1 MDMDMD
7 LGWCLACSKQTRDQ
21 KPYCSEACRLKDTQP
36 PEPIVETLQIT
47 SPLPPKLLSL
57 PSPNLSRQSSD
68 RRRSSDKNKATP
80 VLTPLLTPLHD
91 VVPLPADEH
100 PRARD
105 RRAFSFPASSEN
117 NSDSAL
123 PFARKARAVNSNS
136 RSIARSDAKFA
147 KSTGTNTPAVE
158 SAFLS
163 TSDSDNDQLRSPQSP
178 PFAPLSAKKTTK
190 TRRNNPR
197 SPLASPLGLHPS
209 PPVPMS
215 RLTFTELDPGGNSRP
230 SSSPSQQ
237 PTARP
242 SLDGRRTSTSPVTR
256 LASSSSRSREDIITW
271 ARAVDHDGT
280 VGRRAGRRADPLAH
294 LTPPSTEPLDRPMSS
309 TPTAAGAFSTLGSMT
324 LGPVVKAFRSV
335 SLAVSPQPEEQ
346 PNTPQP
352 LTPLPETPSALG
364 LQSVPAP
371 ATLSIVDVVVAT
383 RPTEADTSFFANCPT
398 PTLST
403 NSRLSEVQDPMY
415 GTDFGET
422 LETATDDFS
431 VISSL
436 GLAPL
441 SPRAQPQSP
450 LSPLQAQ
457 RRKSSL
463 ALRPIQ
469 STASAIWSISSYLRS
484 FAPFTAPFSLASTS
498 QPVKEAVTSPVVET
512 VPLAPPAAT
521 SPVPTAGRAESPE
534 TITVDPARELVRSVP
549 MDIVVPPGSK
559 AQLATRE
566 RQRERE
572 AIEFLGPRS
581 RSRTRVQASRSPSV
595 ERAAAKN
602 AAELPRVTQELPR
615 LHHDRPKIHGRQ
627 PSYDADAS
635 EPEEERGRGRGR
647 GRSRAPVEAVVVT
660 SVAVTVDV
668 TVTASATEPTESSS
682 EERRGRRRDRVNESR
697 DRSWSPTRGR
707 ERPSRTRG
715 APPPAPVIRA

>member
-57 PSPNLSRQSSD
+57 PSPPNLSRQSSD
-68 RRRSSDKNKATP
+68 RRRSSDKHKATP

-91 VVPLPADEH
+91 TAPLPADEH

-123 PFARKARAVNSNS
+123 PFTRKARAVNSNS
-136 RSIARSDAKFA
+136 RSLARSDAR

-158 SAFLS
+158 SAFLP

-178 PFAPLSAKKTTK
+178 SFAPLGAKRTTK
-190 TRRNNPR
+190 ARRNNPR

-215 RLTFTELDPGGNSRP
+215 RLTFTELDAGGLNSHP
-230 SSSPSQQ
+230 SSSPSQL

-280 VGRRAGRRADPLAH
+280 VGRRAGRRADPLGH

-309 TPTAAGAFSTLGSMT
+309 TPTAGAFSTLGSMT
-324 LGPVVKAFRSV
+324 LGPVVKALRSV
-335 SLAVSPQPEEQ
+335 SLAVSPQPEGHA
-346 PNTPQP
+346 TTSQP

-403 NSRLSEVQDPMY
+403 NSRLSEAQDPMY

-457 RRKSSL
+457 RRKSSI

-484 FAPFTAPFSLASTS
+484 FAPFTAPFSLAATS
-498 QPVKEAVTSPVVET
+498 QPVTEAVDSPVVET

-521 SPVPTAGRAESPE
+521 SPVPTAGRAGSPE
-534 TITVDPARELVRSVP
+534 TVTVDPARELVRSVP
-549 MDIVVPPGSK
+549 MDIVVLPGSK
-559 AQLATRE
+559 AQQATRE

-572 AIEFLGPRS
+572 AIEFLRPRS

-595 ERAAAKN
+595 ERAAVSKP
-602 AAELPRVTQELPR
+602 AELPRVTQELPR

-647 GRSRAPVEAVVVT
+647 GRARAPVEAVVPD
-660 SVAVTVDV
+660 AVTVDV
-668 TVTASATEPTESSS
+668 AVAVTTTASSS

-715 APPPAPVIRA
+715 AAAAPAVRA